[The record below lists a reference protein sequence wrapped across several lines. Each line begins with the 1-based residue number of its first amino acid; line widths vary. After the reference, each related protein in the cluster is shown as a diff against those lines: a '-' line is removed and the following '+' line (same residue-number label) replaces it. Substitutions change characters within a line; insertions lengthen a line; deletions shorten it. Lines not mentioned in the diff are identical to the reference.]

1 MSQAPADAQST
12 PAPLGKAYQP
22 AETEPAVWQRWL
34 DADAFH
40 ADPNR
45 VLAGEAD
52 PYCVLIPPPNVT
64 AALHLGHALNNT
76 IQDVLVRAHR
86 MKGFE
91 TLWMPGTDHAGIAT
105 QTKVEQHLI
114 KTEGKRRIDY
124 DRDAF
129 IEKTQAW
136 KDEYEARITEQ
147 LQAMGCSCDWDRQR
161 FTMDPVC
168 ARAVREAFF
177 RLFRDGLIERG
188 KRLVNWDPVTQT
200 ALADDEVENQEIDGG
215 FYYLRYPLVHPA
227 ASGDHS
233 PRGQA
238 VTWSELAARG
248 YPGADEQPEDDE
260 AYITVAT
267 TRPETYLGD
276 TAVAVSPKDP
286 RAAALQGLRAEIPLA
301 GRTVPILQDD
311 YVVLPVSL
319 GGDENDPKA
328 QYATGFL
335 KVTPAH
341 DPNDWELGLRHK
353 ARIEAE
359 CSAATHLI
367 NVMAPD
373 ASISADHGWPDYNPA
388 SGAHIFVGLSRED
401 ARQKVVEVFKAH
413 TVGNSA
419 VPLLEN
425 VRDYRHSVGHSY
437 RSHAAIEPYLSDQW
451 YCRVTDDRLRGN
463 AQRALKPDQRTEKS
477 LESWPESRPAPSFIP
492 SSPSGTGVPPVRPTP
507 DPSGTGVPPVRSP
520 AVHRQRR
527 HLPHW
532 HKDGSTYFI
541 TFRVATGELEP
552 HERRLVLDAC
562 FHFQSDRHDTQ
573 LAVVMP
579 DHVHLLIRPL
589 AKPDGSW
596 WTPTELLHSIKSYTA
611 HQINESRRTS
621 GPVWQDESFDRIV
634 RDEDEFRE
642 KWTYMLN
649 NPVKAG
655 LAGEPSAYPFTRA
668 GDDADRRD
676 ACPTGGSTD
685 ARMTFFPARYAKT
698 YETWHDNLRDWCISR
713 QLWWGHRIPVWSR
726 ERLTVADAEPRDST
740 PVHWKQEQHWADK
753 VSVQT
758 DATHE
763 YVCVAP
769 CDDEPNIVRDLLAD
783 GYAQDPDVLDTW
795 FSSALW
801 PLSTL
806 GWPDTAAA
814 SADDP
819 RADDFDALL
828 EAFNPSTVLT
838 TAREIIT
845 LWVSR
850 MVMFNRYLLST
861 DDQTP
866 SASGTGVPPVRSTP
880 HPQEDRRDAC

>member
-1 MSQAPADAQST
+1 M
-12 PAPLGKAYQP
+12 
-22 AETEPAVWQRWL
+22 
-34 DADAFH
+34 
-40 ADPNR
+40 
-45 VLAGEAD
+45 
-52 PYCVLIPPPNVT
+52 
-64 AALHLGHALNNT
+64 
-76 IQDVLVRAHR
+76 
-86 MKGFE
+86 
-91 TLWMPGTDHAGIAT
+91 
-105 QTKVEQHLI
+105 
-114 KTEGKRRIDY
+114 
-124 DRDAF
+124 
-129 IEKTQAW
+129 
-136 KDEYEARITEQ
+136 
-147 LQAMGCSCDWDRQR
+147 
-161 FTMDPVC
+161 
-168 ARAVREAFF
+168 
-177 RLFRDGLIERG
+177 
-188 KRLVNWDPVTQT
+188 
-200 ALADDEVENQEIDGG
+200 
-215 FYYLRYPLVHPA
+215 
-227 ASGDHS
+227 
-233 PRGQA
+233 
-238 VTWSELAARG
+238 
-248 YPGADEQPEDDE
+248 
-260 AYITVAT
+260 
-267 TRPETYLGD
+267 
-276 TAVAVSPKDP
+276 
-286 RAAALQGLRAEIPLA
+286 
-301 GRTVPILQDD
+301 
-311 YVVLPVSL
+311 
-319 GGDENDPKA
+319 
-328 QYATGFL
+328 
-335 KVTPAH
+335 
-341 DPNDWELGLRHK
+341 
-353 ARIEAE
+353 
-359 CSAATHLI
+359 
-367 NVMAPD
+367 
-373 ASISADHGWPDYNPA
+373 SADHGWPDYNPA

-552 HERRLVLDAC
+552 HERRIVLDAC

-713 QLWWGHRIPVWSR
+713 QLWWGHRIPVWSLDSHSR
-726 ERLTVADAEPRDST
+726 SHDTQVVAELSIDYADSVFKRWEDEGRIS
-740 PVHWKQEQHWADK
+740 VHRRGPAGGVDPDK
-753 VSVQT
+753 PFPGMSHRFT
-758 DATHE
+758 F
-763 YVCVAP
+763 YVCVRDAN
-769 CDDEPNIVRDLLAD
+769 DTEIVQFLER
-783 GYAQDPDVLDTW
+783 GSTFVRDPDVLDTW

-828 EAFNPSTVLT
+828 QAFNPSTVLT

-866 SASGTGVPPVRSTP
+866 SASGTGVPPVRTTQP
-880 HPQEDRRDAC
+880 P